1 MLTKCVRS
9 LSVSPFVV
17 LALHV
22 PDHALSAWGIVVIKP
37 APIVV
42 AANPM
47 TSVARSA
54 SPHESARLYSLAP
67 RRRVLFVTSEMSD
80 FVQVGGMGAVSAA
93 LPRALRRYSDVRVML
108 PGYRQV
114 LERARETEI
123 VAHLSGAAAI
133 PPCSIGM
140 TTLADGLIVYVVL
153 CDELFNRDGSPYAD
167 AGGAD
172 FCDNDLRFARLSLA
186 AAQWAASGAYDWRP
200 ASLHLNDWQTALAA
214 GYLAWSGLG
223 APALL
228 TIHNLA
234 HQGLFDASRMGALA
248 IPAYAF
254 TVQGVEFFG
263 RVSFLKAGL
272 NYAAQVVTVSATYA
286 KEITQPEFGC
296 GLDGLLAERAAQ
308 GSLTGIRNGVDESW
322 DPRRDRDCPNLYD
335 PQRWKSRYA
344 DYMRGMF
351 GLALRRAPL
360 FSFVSRLVHQKG
372 VDLVLEAGE
381 RIAELG
387 GQLIVMGLGEPKM
400 EAELVALGARRRG
413 AVGVRIGFDAVDA
426 RALFAG
432 SDFVLMPS
440 RFEPCGLT
448 QMYAQRF
455 GAIPIARRTG
465 GLSETIDDGRT
476 GFLFDRAEI
485 ADLDEAVDRAL
496 EVYGASRRL
505 NELRRAAMALKYDW
519 DDSARRYDAI
529 HRALEASRAA
539 KTQARAS

>member
-1 MLTKCVRS
+1 
-9 LSVSPFVV
+9 
-17 LALHV
+17 
-22 PDHALSAWGIVVIKP
+22 
-37 APIVV
+37 
-42 AANPM
+42 M
-47 TSVARSA
+47 TGVARSA
-54 SPHESARLYSLAP
+54 SPHQLARVYSLAP
-67 RRRVLFVTSEMSD
+67 RQRVLFVTSEMSD

-93 LPRALRRYSDVRVML
+93 LPRALRRYCDVRVML

-114 LERARETEI
+114 LERARGMEI
-123 VAHLSGAAAI
+123 VAHLPGAAAI

-153 CDELFNRDGSPYAD
+153 CEELFDRDGSPYAD

-186 AAQWAASGAYDWRP
+186 AAQWAAPRAHEWRP

-214 GYLAWSGLG
+214 GYLAWSGLD

-234 HQGLFDASRMGALA
+234 HQGLFDASRMSALA
-248 IPAYAF
+248 IPAHAF
-254 TVQGVEFFG
+254 TIQGVEFFG
-263 RVSFLKAGL
+263 RLSFLKAGL
-272 NYAAQVVTVSATYA
+272 NYAAQIVAVSATYA
-286 KEITQPEFGC
+286 EEIIKPEFGC

-308 GSLTGIRNGVDESW
+308 GRLTGILNGVDESW
-322 DPRRDRDCPNLYD
+322 DPRRDRNCPNFYD
-335 PQRWKSRYA
+335 PQRWKGRYA
-344 DYMRGMF
+344 DYVRGMF
-351 GLALRRAPL
+351 GLSLWRAPL

-372 VDLVLEAGE
+372 VDLVLQAGE

-387 GQLIVMGLGEPKM
+387 GQLVVMGLGEPKM
-400 EAELVALGARRRG
+400 EAELAALGARRRD

-426 RALFAG
+426 RAVFAG

-440 RFEPCGLT
+440 RFEPCGLS

-465 GLSETIDDGRT
+465 GLLETIDDGRT
-476 GFLFDRAEI
+476 GFLFDRAEVG
-485 ADLDEAVDRAL
+485 DLDQAIDRAL
-496 EVYGASRRL
+496 EVYGSGKRL

-519 DDSARRYDAI
+519 DDSASRYGAI
-529 HRALEASRAA
+529 HRALEASRVADA
-539 KTQARAS
+539 QARAS

>member
-1 MLTKCVRS
+1 M
-9 LSVSPFVV
+9 
-17 LALHV
+17 
-22 PDHALSAWGIVVIKP
+22 IKP
-37 APIVV
+37 AAVV
-42 AANPM
+42 ISTNPA
-47 TSVARSA
+47 TGVVRSA
-54 SPHESARLYSLAP
+54 SPRELARVYSLAP
-67 RRRVLFVTSEMSD
+67 RQRVLFVTSEMSD

-93 LPRALRRYSDVRVML
+93 LPRALRRYCDVRVML

-114 LERARETEI
+114 LERARGMEI
-123 VAHLSGAAAI
+123 VAHLPGAAAI

-153 CDELFNRDGSPYAD
+153 CEELYKRDGSPYAD

-172 FCDNDLRFARLSLA
+172 FRDNDLRFARLSFA
-186 AAQWAASGAYDWRP
+186 AAQWAVPGAHDWRP

-248 IPAYAF
+248 IPSRAF
-254 TVQGVEFFG
+254 TMQGVEFFG

-272 NYAAQVVTVSATYA
+272 NYAQQVVTVSATYA
-286 KEITQPEFGC
+286 EEITRPEFGC

-308 GSLTGIRNGVDESW
+308 GSLTGILNGVDESW
-322 DPRRDRDCPNLYD
+322 DPRRDRNCPYLYD
-335 PQRWKSRYA
+335 PQRWKGRYA
-344 DYMRGMF
+344 DYVRGMF
-351 GLALRRAPL
+351 GLSLWRAPL

-372 VDLVLEAGE
+372 VDLVLQAGE

-387 GQLIVMGLGEPKM
+387 GQLVVMGLGEPKM
-400 EAELVALGARRRG
+400 EAELVALGARRRD

-440 RFEPCGLT
+440 RFEPCGLS

-465 GLSETIDDGRT
+465 GLSETIDDGKT
-476 GFLFDRAEI
+476 GFLFDQAEI
-485 ADLDEAVDRAL
+485 ADLDEAVSRAL
-496 EVYGASRRL
+496 EVYGSNKRL

-519 DDSARRYDAI
+519 DDSASRYGAV
-529 HRALEASRAA
+529 HRALEASRVA